1 MVGNPTTESL
11 PTQNPAGIPSSR
23 VYPLAGVALV
33 LGLALGYFLL
43 GPKAA
48 PPAPPVRATAPAG
61 AMGMPPGGHPMPT
74 MEQMKAMADVKAAP
88 LLEAL
93 KTKPKD
99 PQLLAQL
106 GALYSSTHQ
115 FKEAATYYKKA
126 VDADPKN
133 VSVRT
138 QYASTLYYSGD
149 ADGALKELQ
158 QALKYKPD
166 DVNALFNLGMIKYK
180 GKDDAAGAVAAW
192 QQLLKAHPDLDRR
205 ADVEQMIAEAQQ
217 KPAEKPAAKN

>member
-1 MVGNPTTESL
+1 
-11 PTQNPAGIPSSR
+11 
-23 VYPLAGVALV
+23 
-33 LGLALGYFLL
+33 
-43 GPKAA
+43 
-48 PPAPPVRATAPAG
+48 
-61 AMGMPPGGHPMPT
+61 MPPGGHPMPT

-93 KTKPKD
+93 KAKPKD
-99 PQLLAQL
+99 AQLLTQIA
-106 GALYSSTHQ
+106 ALYSSTHQ
-115 FKEAATYYKKA
+115 FKDAATYYKRA
-126 VDADPKN
+126 VEADPKN
-133 VSVRT
+133 ASVRT
-138 QYASTLYYSGD
+138 QYASSLYYSGD
-149 ADGALKELQ
+149 VDGALKELQ

-205 ADVEQMIAEAQQ
+205 ADVEQLIAEAQQ